1 MLEEN
6 ETVKNYLYLAANDD
20 TKTKESEFCTLQLLS
35 RPRSERLNY
44 FSITDE

>member
-20 TKTKESEFCTLQLLS
+20 AKTKESEFCTYYS
-35 RPRSERLNY
+35 PG
-44 FSITDE
+44 IVAKD